1 MKIKII
7 IQATVPPLRR
17 GLDINIIIIIIIIII
32 ISRIISRGG

>member
-17 GLDINIIIIIIIIII
+17 GLDINIIIIIIIII
-32 ISRIISRGG
+32 SRIISRGG